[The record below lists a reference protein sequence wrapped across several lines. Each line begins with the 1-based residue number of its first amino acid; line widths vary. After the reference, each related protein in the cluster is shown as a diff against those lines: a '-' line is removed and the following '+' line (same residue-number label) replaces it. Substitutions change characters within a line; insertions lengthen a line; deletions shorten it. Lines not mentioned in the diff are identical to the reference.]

1 MKRVRRVN
9 LKELFVASLVVTSE
23 DCFGGNCQFVEIARK
38 LQHTK
43 NFSIRKF
50 VNSGIFNFERTKNV
64 GSS

>member
-43 NFSIRKF
+43 NFSIRKL
-50 VNSGIFNFERTKNV
+50 SIRIFSILKELEI
-64 GSS
+64 